1 MDLERLIPN
10 VVVSFI
16 AVLASLSVHEAAH
29 AASADLLGDPTA
41 RNLGRITLN
50 PLVHIDLIGT
60 ILLPLI
66 LAISGMG
73 AFGWAKPVPVNLY
86 NLRFPRRDHAIISA
100 AGPISNLVLAVLAA
114 ILFRLITLITPNA
127 LSSGLLSY
135 VLSILFLLMQIN
147 VLLALFNLIP
157 VPPLDGSGI
166 LAYFL
171 PSKHVSKFY
180 FLNQYGFVIL
190 FLLVFS
196 GILGEIYLKPVGS
209 IFLTILSFISGYR

>member
-1 MDLERLIPN
+1 MDFTQMIPN
-10 VVVSFI
+10 IIVSFI

-29 AASADLLGDPTA
+29 AASADRLGDPTA
-41 RNLGRITLN
+41 RNQGRLTLN

-60 ILLPLI
+60 IILPLI

-86 NLRFPRRDHAIISA
+86 NLRHPRRDHAIISA
-100 AGPISNLVLAVLAA
+100 AGPISNIALAVSAA
-114 ILFRLITLITPNA
+114 ILYRLITIVLPTA
-127 LSSGLLSY
+127 YDGFSGF
-135 VLSILFLLMQIN
+135 FLLVLQLLMHIN

-166 LAYFL
+166 LAYFI
-171 PSKHVSKFY
+171 PSQHASKY
-180 FLNQYGFVIL
+180 LFLERYGFVIL
-190 FLLVFS
+190 FALVFS

-209 IFLTILSFISGYR
+209 VILTLLSLISGIR